1 MANDGRIEIW
11 DLKKDSLGPQL
22 TEWDRT
28 TPGPHAPEDEA
39 SKIKTPKTV
48 VKFSRA
54 SPVVLTGSIDG
65 RVGVYRTYGLDHGPV
80 SD

>member
-22 TEWDRT
+22 THYDST
-28 TPGPHAPEDEA
+28 TPGPHDPNDDTTN
-39 SKIKTPKTV
+39 IKTPKTV